1 MGLLTR
7 EPARPLQRTSTASA
21 AQCLLESDAG
31 HTPLPHQKLGW
42 LFMRAE
48 KASHLR
54 CVPDEV
60 IGFISELHFGQHVA
74 GEELALGSVF
84 LSVANFYELLRG
96 NDDFF
101 EKVIQMSM
109 LRLLSDGIGDL
120 ALEIREGLNDVPAFR
135 HERRA
140 RGA

>member
-1 MGLLTR
+1 VNLLAHFEGHQRLRSLNALSNLTQDIRRFRIRNGGWRFMG
-7 EPARPLQRTSTASA
+7 
-21 AQCLLESDAG
+21 
-31 HTPLPHQKLGW
+31 
-42 LFMRAE
+42 AE

-60 IGFISELHFGQHVA
+60 IGFVSELHFGQHVA
-74 GEELALGSVF
+74 GEELALGSVL

-101 EKVIQMSM
+101 EEVIQTSM
-109 LRLLSDGIGDL
+109 LCLLSDGIGDL